1 LAETWRSKYNEL
13 HRAAETDHIELVHL
27 QAERLV
33 VSLDDAE
40 PDVNHGG
47 DDALPRQPQNM
58 APEGS
63 FAEQLVFKTPSAYVR
78 HLVEQLPPEKR
89 LTYDQILFMVRF
101 AACCDEAWEDEKKPP
116 AQRRV
121 CHMLLLGAGGSGK
134 TYVVQSLVFRAVRFI
149 WPPRSEAEPTLM
161 VVAASN
167 AQAKNISTC
176 DVKARTMHNA
186 AAMRVQ
192 KLTNDRMRPG
202 NKQNVLTRVWNEVR
216 VLIIE
221 EVSMVAA
228 ALYNMLDVRAMHGRS
243 KLYDVSEH
251 SYKQPHHHFG
261 RVPIVIHLGDF
272 LQLSPTANTSLVADV
287 NGKNEDGSYT
297 FREPPSL
304 EVQHA
309 IKVFAAIPYV
319 FELQRTKRFKEG
331 DPLVEFLSCMRQ
343 GLRYPPTV
351 WAAFERTFAGDR
363 EGHLDP
369 RHGEDRFRG
378 GYVMALYWETLS
390 RWATRRS
397 RSDAFEAG
405 VPLVFLQA
413 VDECNSID
421 REAAQRLLNVP
432 NSHNT
437 GNIPGVLAA
446 HVGMRVRFTVKVN
459 ARLGLV
465 QEQRATIVDF
475 VFKEEDRARYH
486 SCQAGEL
493 FRPRFLPAG
502 VWLQVDDFLESP
514 ICEELD
520 GLVGDE
526 QARRGMLLY
535 PPIEAT
541 FTWRSSEV
549 HTVRRIGFPLTHE
562 KFLTSTASQ
571 GQTIRTGVT
580 IDCAR
585 APPAGMTGMS
595 DEDL

>member
-1 LAETWRSKYNEL
+1 MLKILNFGHRVRVTSFVKELLDLPYFKSDPLQGTLSSNRLSESQHLAETWRSKYNEL

-47 DDALPRQPQNM
+47 DDALPRQPQDM

-228 ALYNMLDVRAMHGRS
+228 ALYNMLDVRSIHGRS
-243 KLYDVSEH
+243 KLYDVSQH

-287 NGKNEDGSYT
+287 NGKNEDGTYT

-343 GLRYPPTV
+343 GLRYPRAV
-351 WAAFERTFAGDR
+351 WAAFERTFARDR

-378 GYVMALYWETLS
+378 GYGMALYWETLS

-397 RSDAFEAG
+397 RRDAVEAG

-437 GNIPGVLAA
+437 GI
-446 HVGMRVRFTVKVN
+446 TS
-459 ARLGLV
+459 
-465 QEQRATIVDF
+465 QR
-475 VFKEEDRARYH
+475 
-486 SCQAGEL
+486 
-493 FRPRFLPAG
+493 
-502 VWLQVDDFLESP
+502 
-514 ICEELD
+514 
-520 GLVGDE
+520 
-526 QARRGMLLY
+526 
-535 PPIEAT
+535 
-541 FTWRSSEV
+541 
-549 HTVRRIGFPLTHE
+549 
-562 KFLTSTASQ
+562 
-571 GQTIRTGVT
+571 
-580 IDCAR
+580 
-585 APPAGMTGMS
+585 
-595 DEDL
+595 